1 MSLAPSSLQSGFIW
15 PCVSMSDEGSSGDIV
30 DSPLSQNTYVLIWTL
45 ASLVSFAIFVVY
57 F

>member
-1 MSLAPSSLQSGFIW
+1 MSE
-15 PCVSMSDEGSSGDIV
+15 EGSSGDIV

>member
-1 MSLAPSSLQSGFIW
+1 MT
-15 PCVSMSDEGSSGDIV
+15 DEGSSGDIV
-30 DSPLSQNTYVLIWTL
+30 DSPISQNAYVLIWTL

>member
-1 MSLAPSSLQSGFIW
+1 MS
-15 PCVSMSDEGSSGDIV
+15 EGDSRGDIV
-30 DSPLSQNTYVLIWTL
+30 ESPLSQNAYVLIWTL

>member
-1 MSLAPSSLQSGFIW
+1 
-15 PCVSMSDEGSSGDIV
+15 MSDEGSSGDIV

>member
-1 MSLAPSSLQSGFIW
+1 
-15 PCVSMSDEGSSGDIV
+15 MSDEGSNGDIV
-30 DSPLSQNTYVLIWTL
+30 DSPISQNTYVLIWTI